1 MTGMSPFTSGFNYVY
16 ILQAEREPQRLSI
29 GVTANLAFGVA
40 QHNAGAVLATARHRP
55 WNLRLALAFRDC
67 ARAEKF
73 EQYLKTSSGRAFAQ
87 RHF

>member
-1 MTGMSPFTSGFNYVY
+1 MGEMRPVTPGFNYVY
-16 ILQAEREPQRLSI
+16 ILQAENEPQRLSVGI
-29 GVTANLAFGVA
+29 TPNLAFGLA
-40 QHNAGAVLATARHRP
+40 QHNAGKIRATARYRP
-55 WNLRLALAFRDC
+55 WIVKLALAFRDC